1 MNDEQGNIC
10 MKLTTV
16 RGEVLLAAADE
27 GIVGR
32 TLREGKIHLHVDRNF
47 YFGVRSDRKLFV
59 NSLRMC
65 TIANLVGENVVTI
78 AEREG
83 FVDRENVLIIEGV
96 PYAQFTILER

>member
-1 MNDEQGNIC
+1 

>member
-1 MNDEQGNIC
+1 MNDEHGNIC

>member
-1 MNDEQGNIC
+1 MNGGQGNIC

-27 GIVGR
+27 DIVGK

-47 YFGVRSDRKLFV
+47 YFGVRSDSELFV

-65 TIANLVGENVVTI
+65 TIANLVGERVVSI

-83 FVDRENVLIIEGV
+83 FVDRENVLMIEGI
-96 PYAQFTILER
+96 PYAQFTVLER